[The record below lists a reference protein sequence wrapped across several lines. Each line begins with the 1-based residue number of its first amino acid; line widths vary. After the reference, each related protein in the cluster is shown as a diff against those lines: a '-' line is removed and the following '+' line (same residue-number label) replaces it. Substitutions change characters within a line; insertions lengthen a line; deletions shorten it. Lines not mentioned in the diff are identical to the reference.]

1 MLAKSVARSIDCSFR
16 RIQFTP
22 DLLPTDVTGVNVY
35 NQERGDFEFKP
46 GAVFANVVLADEI
59 NRASPKTQSALLES
73 MEERQVTVDT
83 VTYQLGSPFM
93 VIATQNPIEHEGTY
107 PLPEAQ
113 LDRFMMRLS
122 IGYPSVESETAILA
136 THGVA
141 STLDD
146 IQPVTDAPG
155 IAELIAQAREVYVA
169 DTLRGYIVAIA
180 EASRKHPELYLGA
193 SPRASI
199 TLLRASRAMAAS
211 ESRDYV
217 IPDDVKALAGP
228 GAHPPPD
235 RVGGRRDERPHQRV
249 DPDRAA
255 ERGPGPGS
263 REDLM
268 PTRRG
273 WTVFAA
279 GLADL
284 GGGPA
289 GRVARPPHAGR
300 RARRPALAG
309 DAADPVDAD
318 PPGDPP
324 APVDRARVAGRA
336 GGRPP
341 HDREHGPDHHVVPA
355 ARGRRPRRAGTADA
369 AGGGRHPAP
378 QSPDAALQP
387 GLQAAGAVRHRAAS
401 RSTCPT
407 RSAWRGRASRP
418 RRGAS

>member
-1 MLAKSVARSIDCSFR
+1 VEAQREKADWERFTSAFDTVAKNVEQVVQGKEREVRLALVCLIAEGHLLIEDVPGVGKTMLAKSVARSIDCSFR

-122 IGYPSVESETAILA
+122 IGYPSVESETSILA

-146 IQPVTDAPG
+146 IQPVNDAPG
-155 IAELIAQAREVYVA
+155 IAELIEQAREVYVA
-169 DTLRGYIVAIA
+169 DTLRSYIVAIA
-180 EASRKHPELYLGA
+180 EASRKHPELYLGV

-199 TLLRASRAMAAS
+199 ALLRAARAMAAS
-211 ESRDYV
+211 DSRDYV

-228 GAHPPPD
+228 VLVH
-235 RVGGRRDERPHQRV
+235 RLIV
-249 DPDRAA
+249 
-255 ERGPGPGS
+255 S
-263 REDLM
+263 
-268 PTRRG
+268 
-273 WTVFAA
+273 
-279 GLADL
+279 
-284 GGGPA
+284 
-289 GRVARPPHAGR
+289 
-300 RARRPALAG
+300 
-309 DAADPVDAD
+309 
-318 PPGDPP
+318 
-324 APVDRARVAGRA
+324 
-336 GGRPP
+336 
-341 HDREHGPDHHVVPA
+341 
-355 ARGRRPRRAGTADA
+355 ADA
-369 AGGGRHPAP
+369 AMSGRTSESILAELLNEVPVP
-378 QSPDAALQP
+378 
-387 GLQAAGAVRHRAAS
+387 VRGKS
-401 RSTCPT
+401 
-407 RSAWRGRASRP
+407 
-418 RRGAS
+418 